1 VFYIITIASVAPAA
15 RSVREFVPRVVAHLT
30 RLLLPFVGRSS
41 INRREFVTI
50 VIHLQNRD
58 ITQKN

>member
-15 RSVREFVPRVVAHLT
+15 RSVREFVPRVAHLA